1 MSMTMKDKMGENHF
15 PLIFSFGVLLFGF
28 AHRVPFIE
36 TYVMQMRNKL

>member
-1 MSMTMKDKMGENHF
+1 MKMEDKMEDNHF
-15 PLIFSFGVLLFGF
+15 PLFFSFGVLLFGF